1 MAIIS
6 RWLNIDVT
14 RQELI
19 DNIFDIADDE
29 KSHGIKG
36 IARITN
42 QNTHI
47 NRHQNQS
54 NKELIARI
62 INHNLNSA
70 PIKRKLCVSSFNSDC
85 DINQQIK
92 NGLMD
97 NADVIADWL
106 LSDEKQFLDLTYEA
120 IDENGNP
127 ITIGRGFTPTLK
139 EKTTT
144 DITLILNKNKDCVDG
159 FAIRTAYPDIQT
171 NHSKETGFT
180 ADLSLSETYQN
191 ATKNKKVFL
200 QSVCTSYN
208 PEIRYSEKRDTI
220 VYKINDTDN
229 KLQHTITFENNKWIF
244 RSTKMPEK
252 ILADIPFAKDKK
264 AKKLEYPNDI
274 NQELF
279 SAKYPQINQNI
290 NTTIK
295 IMDKLSTPT
304 KESIQ
309 ARHEYANQKLNA
321 INKPEQESTYQP
333 Q

>member
-36 IARITN
+36 IARITD

-47 NRHQNQS
+47 NRHQDQS
-54 NKELIARI
+54 NKELIERI

-120 IDENGNP
+120 IDENGDP

-144 DITLILNKNKDCVDG
+144 DITLILNKNRDCVDG

-171 NHSKETGFT
+171 DHSTETGFT
-180 ADLSLSETYQN
+180 IDLSLSETYQN
-191 ATKNKKVFL
+191 ATKIKKVFL
-200 QSVCTSYN
+200 QSVCASYN

-220 VYKINDTDN
+220 VYKINDTAN
-229 KLQHTITFENNKWIF
+229 KLQHTISFEHHKCIF
-244 RSTKMPEK
+244 RSIKIPEK
-252 ILADIPFAKDKK
+252 ILVDIPFAKTPKSK
-264 AKKLEYPNDI
+264 TLEYPNEI
-274 NQELF
+274 NYEQFLT
-279 SAKYPQINQNI
+279 KYPRAAKNI

-295 IMDKLSTPT
+295 ILQQLNKPT
-304 KESIQ
+304 KETITE
-309 ARHEYANQKLNA
+309 RHKYANQT
-321 INKPEQESTYQP
+321 INQISNPKNDITFQP
-333 Q
+333 